1 MKNPFEFGR
10 ALTSTEL
17 VDREEELAE
26 VTAALLGSSK
36 LFLIGPRRYG
46 KTSILRA
53 AELEATHSGAVVLR
67 YDAESFPTLA
77 SLAERLLADATRK
90 LTPTIEKAGAALR
103 DFFVRLRPQA
113 SIDPQTGEWSV
124 SLTIEDDSKQ
134 IPLLVD
140 VIDGIERLA
149 ARAKVPVAII
159 FDEFQKIVEVGGADA
174 EAQLRAAVQHHKQ
187 LAYVFAGSKTRLL
200 ADMTSDPNRPFY
212 KLGNVRFLGPI
223 PRVEFASFLERGF
236 IAGGIAVQPG
246 ATDAILDAAEDVP
259 YNIQLLAHACWEA
272 CRESLGK
279 VKSGR
284 HPAALTPGLVERTR
298 DVIAQRSDP
307 IYTQL
312 WTRLSSFQ
320 QRALLA
326 LLREGGVGL
335 ATNAVARRYRLSIPA
350 LAKSLKLLERKS
362 IIREEQ
368 TLGNTR
374 LRLEDPFFGAWIA
387 LVIPA

>member
-1 MKNPFEFGR
+1 MRNPFEFGR
-10 ALTSTEL
+10 ALSSSEL
-17 VDREEELAE
+17 VDRKDELAE
-26 VTAALLGSSK
+26 VTTALLHSSK

-46 KTSILRA
+46 KTSVLRA
-53 AELEATHSGAVVLR
+53 AEHDAERSGGIVLR
-67 YDAESFPTLA
+67 YDAEAFPTLGQ
-77 SLAERLLADATRK
+77 LAERLLADATRR

-113 SIDPQTGEWSV
+113 SLDPQTGAWSV
-124 SLTIEDDSKQ
+124 SLAVEPDGNP

-159 FDEFQKIVEVGGADA
+159 LDEFQKVVADA
-174 EAQLRAAVQHHKQ
+174 GEETEAQLRSAVQHHRHV
-187 LAYVFAGSKTRLL
+187 AYVFAGSATRLL

-212 KLGNVRFLGPI
+212 KLGKVRFLGPI
-223 PRVEFASFLERGF
+223 PRIEFASFLEKGF
-236 IAGGIAVQPG
+236 IAGGIRIQPG
-246 ATDAILDAAEDVP
+246 ATEEILDAAEDVP
-259 YNIQLLAHACWEA
+259 YNVQLLAHACWEA

-279 VKSGR
+279 GKSER
-284 HPAALTPGLVERTR
+284 HPAVLTPDLVRRTR

-307 IYTQL
+307 VYTQI
-312 WTRLSSFQ
+312 WTRLTSYQ

-326 LLREGGVGL
+326 LLREHGVGL
-335 ATNAVARRYRLSIPA
+335 ASMAVAKRYNLAIPT
-350 LAKSLKLLERKS
+350 LAKSLRLLETKG
-362 IIREEQ
+362 IVREEQ
-368 TLGNTR
+368 AHGKTR